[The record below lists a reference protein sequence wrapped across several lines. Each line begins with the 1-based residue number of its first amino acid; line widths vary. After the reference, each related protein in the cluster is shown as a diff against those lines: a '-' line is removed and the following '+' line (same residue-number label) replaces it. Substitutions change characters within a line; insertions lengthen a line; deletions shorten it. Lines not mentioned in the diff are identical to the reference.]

1 MSSTLQTVLL
11 SSLAKVLPNEKP
23 TSAFYENPMCC
34 LNESFNFQI
43 AYSSENPNWLHQYIH
58 IEIDSKLKDYIS
70 ISSVELVPSN
80 FPCYAGADAD
90 YLMRTPGLLPD
101 LLMPLKVPAVKVM
114 PTQWRS
120 LWFCLTPPADLTAGD
135 YPVTISL
142 KDGNGNI
149 AAKHTFTLSV
159 LNTYLPKQKTIHT
172 EWFHTDGIAQFYNVP
187 VFSERYWDLVANF
200 MQTAAKHSVNM
211 VLTPLFTP
219 PLDTEVGGERLTVQ
233 LVDIELDDL
242 GHYHF
247 NFDKLAKWI
256 KLATEAGME
265 YFEMSHLFTQWGANA
280 TPKIMVRVNGELQ
293 KRFGWHVAAKDESYK
308 AFLDAFLPAL
318 KNFLDS
324 QGLQGKCYFHIS
336 DEPSLDQIDNYKEAH
351 DLVQGHLEGYPLMD
365 ALSNLEFYEKG
376 IIDYPVCANDHITPF
391 IEAKVPNLWAYY
403 CCAQS
408 VQVSN
413 RFMALPSFRN
423 RILGVQLY
431 KYHIPGF
438 LHWGYNFYNSHL
450 SKRAINPF
458 LVTDADMTFPSGDAF
473 LVYPGEKGALESIRL
488 KVLAE
493 AFYDIRAF
501 ELLESLTSREEV
513 LALIEENT
521 DEPITFSVYPRTE
534 TYLLKLREKVNA
546 KIAELV

>member
-11 SSLAKVLPNEKP
+11 SSLAKVLPNERP
-23 TSAFYENPMCC
+23 TGAFYETPMCC

-58 IEIDSKLKDYIS
+58 IEINSKLKDYIS

-90 YLMRTPGLLPD
+90 YFMRTPGLLPD

-120 LWFCLTPPADLTAGD
+120 LWFCLTPQANLTAGD
-135 YPVTISL
+135 YPITVYL
-142 KDGNGNI
+142 KDGSGNI
-149 AAKHTFTLSV
+149 AGEHSFTLKV
-159 LNTYLPKQKTIHT
+159 LDAHLPKQKTIHT
-172 EWFHTDGIAQFYNVP
+172 EWFHTDGIAQFYNIP
-187 VFSERYWDLVANF
+187 VFSDRYWDLVAKF
-200 MQTAAKHSVNM
+200 MQTAAHHSINM
-211 VLTPLFTP
+211 ILTPLFTP
-219 PLDTEVGGERLTVQ
+219 PLDTEVGAERLTVQ

-247 NFDKLAKWI
+247 NFDKLTKWI

-280 TPKIMVRVNGELQ
+280 TPKIMVRVKGKLQ

-318 KNFLDS
+318 KAFLDD
-324 QGLQGKCYFHIS
+324 QGLKGKCYFHIS
-336 DEPSLDQIDNYKEAH
+336 DEPSLEQMDSYKEAH

-391 IEAKVPNLWAYY
+391 IEAQVPNLWAYY

-408 VQVSN
+408 VHVSN

-431 KYHIPGF
+431 KYNIPGF

-458 LVTDADMTFPSGDAF
+458 LVTDADMAFPSGDAF
-473 LVYPGEKGALESIRL
+473 LVYPGEEGALESIRI

-501 ELLESLTSREEV
+501 ELLESLTSRDEV
-513 LALIEENT
+513 LALIEE
-521 DEPITFSVYPRTE
+521 DSEAPITFKTYPRSE
-534 TYLLKLREKVNA
+534 AYLLTLREKVNQ
-546 KIAELV
+546 KIAKLV

>member
-23 TSAFYENPMCC
+23 TGAFYESPMCC

-149 AAKHTFTLSV
+149 AAEHTFTLSI
-159 LNTYLPKQKTIHT
+159 LNTYLPKQNTIHT

-187 VFSERYWDLVANF
+187 VFSERYWDLVSNF

-308 AFLDAFLPAL
+308 AFLEAFLPAL
-318 KNFLDS
+318 KNFLDN

-431 KYHIPGF
+431 KYNIPGF

-473 LVYPGEKGALESIRL
+473 LVYPGEEGALESIRL

-493 AFYDIRAF
+493 AFQDIRAL

>member
-1 MSSTLQTVLL
+1 
-11 SSLAKVLPNEKP
+11 
-23 TSAFYENPMCC
+23 
-34 LNESFNFQI
+34 
-43 AYSSENPNWLHQYIH
+43 
-58 IEIDSKLKDYIS
+58 
-70 ISSVELVPSN
+70 
-80 FPCYAGADAD
+80 
-90 YLMRTPGLLPD
+90 
-101 LLMPLKVPAVKVM
+101 
-114 PTQWRS
+114 
-120 LWFCLTPPADLTAGD
+120 
-135 YPVTISL
+135 
-142 KDGNGNI
+142 
-149 AAKHTFTLSV
+149 
-159 LNTYLPKQKTIHT
+159 
-172 EWFHTDGIAQFYNVP
+172 
-187 VFSERYWDLVANF
+187 
-200 MQTAAKHSVNM
+200 
-211 VLTPLFTP
+211 
-219 PLDTEVGGERLTVQ
+219 
-233 LVDIELDDL
+233 
-242 GHYHF
+242 
-247 NFDKLAKWI
+247 
-256 KLATEAGME
+256 
-265 YFEMSHLFTQWGANA
+265 MSHLFTQWGANA

-308 AFLDAFLPAL
+308 AFLDAFLPEL
-318 KNFLDS
+318 KNFLDN

-403 CCAQS
+403 CCAQN

-431 KYHIPGF
+431 KYNIPGF

-473 LVYPGEKGALESIRL
+473 LVYPGEEGALESIRL

-534 TYLLKLREKVNA
+534 TYLLKLREKINA

>member
-23 TSAFYENPMCC
+23 TGAFYENPMCC

-101 LLMPLKVPAVKVM
+101 LLMPLKIPTVKVM

-149 AAKHTFTLSV
+149 ATEHTFTLSV

-211 VLTPLFTP
+211 ILTPLFTP

-308 AFLDAFLPAL
+308 AFLDAFLPEL

-431 KYHIPGF
+431 KYNIFGF

-458 LVTDADMTFPSGDAF
+458 TVTDADMTFPSGDPF
-473 LVYPGEKGALESIRL
+473 LVYPGEEGALESIRI

-493 AFYDIRAF
+493 AFQDLRAF
-501 ELLESLTSREEV
+501 QLLESLTSKEEV
-513 LALIEENT
+513 LALIEE
-521 DEPITFSVYPRTE
+521 DAAEPITFKVYPRNE
-534 TYLLKLREKVNA
+534 TYLLNLREKVNA
-546 KIAELV
+546 RIAQLV

>member
-23 TSAFYENPMCC
+23 TGAFYENPMCC

-149 AAKHTFTLSV
+149 AAEHTFTLSV

-172 EWFHTDGIAQFYNVP
+172 EWFHTDGIAQFYNIP

-211 VLTPLFTP
+211 ILTPLFTP
-219 PLDTEVGGERLTVQ
+219 PLDTEVGSERLTVQ

-308 AFLDAFLPAL
+308 AFLDAFLPEL

-473 LVYPGEKGALESIRL
+473 LVYPGEEGALESIRL

-493 AFYDIRAF
+493 AFQDIRAL

>member
-23 TSAFYENPMCC
+23 TGAFYENPMCC

-149 AAKHTFTLSV
+149 AAEHTFTLSI

-211 VLTPLFTP
+211 ILTPLFTP

-308 AFLDAFLPAL
+308 AFLDAFLPEL
-318 KNFLDS
+318 KNFLDN

-403 CCAQS
+403 CCAQN

-431 KYHIPGF
+431 KYNIPGF

-473 LVYPGEKGALESIRL
+473 LVYPGEEGALESIRL

-534 TYLLKLREKVNA
+534 TYLLKLREKINA

>member
-1 MSSTLQTVLL
+1 
-11 SSLAKVLPNEKP
+11 
-23 TSAFYENPMCC
+23 
-34 LNESFNFQI
+34 
-43 AYSSENPNWLHQYIH
+43 
-58 IEIDSKLKDYIS
+58 
-70 ISSVELVPSN
+70 
-80 FPCYAGADAD
+80 
-90 YLMRTPGLLPD
+90 MRTPGLLPD

-149 AAKHTFTLSV
+149 AAEHTFTLSV

-211 VLTPLFTP
+211 ILTPLFTP

-308 AFLDAFLPAL
+308 AFLDAFLPEL
-318 KNFLDS
+318 KNFLDN

-473 LVYPGEKGALESIRL
+473 LVYPGEEGALESIRI

-493 AFYDIRAF
+493 AFQDIRAL

>member
-23 TSAFYENPMCC
+23 TGAFYENPMCC

-149 AAKHTFTLSV
+149 AAEHTFTLSV

-200 MQTAAKHSVNM
+200 MQIAAKHSVNM

-308 AFLDAFLPAL
+308 AFLDAFLPEL
-318 KNFLDS
+318 KNFLDN

-403 CCAQS
+403 CCAQN

-431 KYHIPGF
+431 KYNIPGF

-473 LVYPGEKGALESIRL
+473 LVYPGEDGALESIRL

-534 TYLLKLREKVNA
+534 TYLLKLREKINA